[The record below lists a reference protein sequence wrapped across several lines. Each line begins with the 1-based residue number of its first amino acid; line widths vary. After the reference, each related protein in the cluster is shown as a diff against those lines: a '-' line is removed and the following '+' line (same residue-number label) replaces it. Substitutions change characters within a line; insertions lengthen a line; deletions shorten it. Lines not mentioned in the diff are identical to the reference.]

1 MPLWLARVGA
11 EGGGGP
17 STPYIQTLEVTSH
30 APCPALGASSSDGQG
45 APLLATVA
53 LHPGLDHALA
63 LFLTQALLFL
73 LLEQQLVSCI
83 IITPLPAAGVRIK
96 AV

>member
-1 MPLWLARVGA
+1 
-11 EGGGGP
+11 
-17 STPYIQTLEVTSH
+17 
-30 APCPALGASSSDGQG
+30 
-45 APLLATVA
+45 VA

-73 LLEQQLVSCI
+73 LLQQQLVSCI
-83 IITPLPAAGVRIK
+83 IITPLPAAGVLVK